1 MRLFSSRIR
10 TMTHHAAPVRAVPS
24 LVLLG
29 YVVVALGGVT
39 TICARPAQVQTA
51 PITTPQPSRARA
63 AVGTTG
69 HALIPLPASV
79 AMTPGQSFVVNP
91 QTAVYVPATSDDVKR
106 IGRLL
111 ADLIGHA
118 TEAAVEVRPVTG
130 PSAPGGISLVL
141 DASRDT
147 LGDEGYELTVAADA
161 VRITGRT
168 PAGVFYGV
176 QTLRQ
181 LMPSSLEHQAPRPH
195 PISIPAAQIED
206 RPRFVW
212 RGAMLDVARHF
223 FGPADV
229 RRYID
234 LLALYKFNRLH
245 LHLSDDQGWRLE
257 IKSWPNLTAHGAST
271 SVGGGAGGYYTQQD
285 YTELIAYARDRFIT
299 VIPEIDM
306 PSHINAAL
314 ASVPELNC
322 DGVAPPLYTGIEV
335 GFSNFCVDKE
345 ITYKFIDDVV
355 REIAALTPAPY
366 FHMGGDE
373 VKKLTPAQYRAF
385 MERVQGIVASHGKTA
400 IAWDEVAAATLLP
413 STIVQQWRP
422 QEKFQV
428 PPATKVI
435 LSPAHKIYLDMQ
447 YHTASPIGL
456 HWAAYIDVPEAYG
469 WDPATVLPGVNEESI
484 LGVEA
489 PLWSETLATMRDVEY
504 MAFPRLAGAAEIAW
518 SPKANR
524 TWDEYKGRL
533 AAQAQRWSALGIN
546 AYWSPAVP
554 WRH

>member
-1 MRLFSSRIR
+1 MRHQHTTRRRRF
-10 TMTHHAAPVRAVPS
+10 AARHGWATALVGGLLTLGSAPRAPMQSPPS
-24 LVLLG
+24 QRAG
-29 YVVVALGGVT
+29 AATGGAQSTPAL
-39 TICARPAQVQTA
+39 
-51 PITTPQPSRARA
+51 
-63 AVGTTG
+63 
-69 HALIPLPASV
+69 HALIPVPASV
-79 AMTPGQSFVVNP
+79 VMTAGQSFAVGP
-91 QTAVYVPATSDDVKR
+91 QTAVYVPPGSDDVKR
-106 IGRLL
+106 VARFL

-118 TEAAVEVRPVTG
+118 TETPIQVRPASG
-130 PSAPGGISLVL
+130 PPAPGGISLVL
-141 DASRDT
+141 DASREA
-147 LGDEGYELTVAADA
+147 LGDEGYALAVAAEG
-161 VRITGRT
+161 VRITART

-181 LMPSSLEHQAPRPH
+181 LMPASLEHQAPRPH

-518 SPKANR
+518 SPAATR

-546 AYWSPAVP
+546 AYWSPTVP